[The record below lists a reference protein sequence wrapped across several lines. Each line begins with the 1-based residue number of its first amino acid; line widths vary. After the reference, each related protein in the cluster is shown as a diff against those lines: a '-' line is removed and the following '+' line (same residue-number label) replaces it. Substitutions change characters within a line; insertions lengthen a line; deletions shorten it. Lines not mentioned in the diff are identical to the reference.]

1 MAIKY
6 AILLV
11 ILLLGSILATGCAG
25 TEAPKM
31 ANDGDT
37 VRVHYTGMLEDKTVF
52 DSSLGREP
60 LEFTM
65 GEGMMISGFENAVRG
80 MSVGQSKTVTLS
92 PEEAYGPHRD
102 EMVFEVGREQL
113 PPELNPAVGQQLQMR
128 QQDGTSVP
136 VLVTDVSE
144 ATITVDANHSLAG
157 KDLTFE
163 IELVEI
169 K

>member
-1 MAIKY
+1 
-6 AILLV
+6 
-11 ILLLGSILATGCAG
+11 
-25 TEAPKM
+25 M

-52 DSSLGREP
+52 DSSLGPEP